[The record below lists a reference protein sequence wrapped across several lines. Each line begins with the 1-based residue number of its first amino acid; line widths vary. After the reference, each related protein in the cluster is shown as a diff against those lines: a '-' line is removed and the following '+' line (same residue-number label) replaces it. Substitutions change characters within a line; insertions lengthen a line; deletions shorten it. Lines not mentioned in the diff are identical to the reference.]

1 MRRRMP
7 SVRKYLVTGYQHR
20 ALQSLL
26 PPEDLN
32 VSQWAEKYRM
42 LDSKTSALPGPW
54 RNSMTPYL
62 VGVMDALGD
71 YETEEIVLCKSAQL
85 GGTEAILNA
94 LGYIIQQDPSPTM
107 VVYPSDVLAE

>member
-32 VSQWAEKYRM
+32 VSQWAENLNPAFTLHIGKFGSP
-42 LDSKTSALPGPW
+42 LS
-54 RNSMTPYL
+54 
-62 VGVMDALGD
+62 D
-71 YETEEIVLCKSAQL
+71 YPVHQ
-85 GGTEAILNA
+85 
-94 LGYIIQQDPSPTM
+94 P
-107 VVYPSDVLAE
+107 

>member
-1 MRRRMP
+1 MRRQMP

-42 LDSKTSALPGPW
+42 LDSKTSA
-54 RNSMTPYL
+54 
-62 VGVMDALGD
+62 
-71 YETEEIVLCKSAQL
+71 
-85 GGTEAILNA
+85 
-94 LGYIIQQDPSPTM
+94 
-107 VVYPSDVLAE
+107 DVLDLLKRTGRQFSQTIVMITHNDEIARLADRIVRIEDGRIAG